1 MQDPYDTLKSRA
13 RSLISTGFNTG
24 LSILSSVASNFNQ
37 ADESSGD
44 EEHVA
49 PAENDSFIEKGA
61 RGIIVFPTTSQ
72 KTGHR
77 KMMHI
82 NLYKMNF
89 VTYHD
94 GNKRMH
100 PCSDVLNIYKVSE
113 QQVNVDLKGGR
124 SKKIIFDKEGMAD
137 RFHMYIE
144 FINEQG
150 RAIRRAYHEIDIN
163 RSGRINRSDLERAL
177 MKVDLLVDEE
187 GLERMYVTVFL
198 SMLHLLYLLF

>member
-1 MQDPYDTLKSRA
+1 MQDPYDALKSRA
-13 RSLISTGFNTG
+13 RSLLSTGINTG
-24 LSILSSVASNFNQ
+24 LSIFNTVASNFNG

-49 PAENDSFIEKGA
+49 PAETDTFVEKGA

-82 NLYKMNF
+82 NLYKMHF

-100 PCSDVLNIYKVSE
+100 PCSDVLSIYKVSE
-113 QQVNVDLKGGR
+113 LQVNVEMKGGR
-124 SKKIIFDKEGMAD
+124 SKRIIFDKEGMAD

-150 RAIRRAYHEIDIN
+150 RAIRRAYHEIDV
-163 RSGRINRSDLERAL
+163 RRTGRVLRGDLERAL
-177 MKVDLLVDEE
+177 AKVDLVVDEE
-187 GLERMYVTVFL
+187 GLERM
-198 SMLHLLYLLF
+198 